1 MTKES
6 NTAHDDAVSTTT
18 AASQSTEPTT
28 DAHEALNALDSL
40 QTLKTLNTDRERL
53 AKRSEQGLQTINMR
67 STPIFALMVFV
78 YWGIGLMFGGH
89 FYSDVSYIV
98 IMTTL
103 AMIIIAAIVIMAR
116 YQKTTGISLFTMAPH
131 GRTAFR
137 DHRFAIAWT
146 AAMASQ
152 LLLPWAGFAWGFF
165 NGQWVGAIVLAV
177 LCALAIHALGRWYIR
192 EYARISKLPVFQET
206 ETNER

>member
-18 AASQSTEPTT
+18 AASQSTDPTT

-103 AMIIIAAIVIMAR
+103 ALILIAAIVIMAR

-137 DHRFAIAWT
+137 DHGRHRMDGGHDLAAS
-146 AAMASQ
+146 AAMGRICMGILQ
-152 LLLPWAGFAWGFF
+152 RT
-165 NGQWVGAIVLAV
+165 
-177 LCALAIHALGRWYIR
+177 LGGRDR
-192 EYARISKLPVFQET
+192 ARHPLRIGNPCIGTMAHPRICQDKQTPGIPGD
-206 ETNER
+206 RDA

>member
-67 STPIFALMVFV
+67 STPIFALTVFV

-103 AMIIIAAIVIMAR
+103 ALIIIAAIVIMAR

-146 AAMASQ
+146 AAMTSQ

-165 NGQWVGAIVLAV
+165 NGHWVGAIVLAI
-177 LCALAIHALGRWYIR
+177 LCALVFHVLDRWYIR